1 MQLINEELISQCIYT
16 KGRAEKALS
25 IRFHLI
31 GKEIIKYPN
40 TTDAE
45 VANIYVINTELPSKE
60 KSKRSK
66 FGFKIIKKNL
76 NVKKFT
82 IEWNL
87 VHILMF
93 TSRAQRSLKDI
104 YWRQRESVEIN
115 QNLARPFWF
124 I

>member
-1 MQLINEELISQCIYT
+1 MHIY
-16 KGRAEKALS
+16 KREKALS

-115 QNLARPFWF
+115 QNLARPF
-124 I
+124 